1 MSFLT
6 LEDINT
12 ILLQYKNRPFWNQ
25 TLISTTDNTDF
36 TNKYY
41 NYLKVSRTKDSN
53 DYIFTIQVDNDL
65 RTGNYYFLNSNN
77 EYISNA
83 LYDDGIITVTST
95 TKDITVYC
103 ELWVSSTTQTSFN
116 NVEWIIESYNP
127 KKVWNGGT
135 YNIEYTLKPV
145 NPNFT
150 CNGKTFKILTNN
162 ATCTDNKISLN
173 YTFSE
178 NIQFY
183 VTYDTVRYDTPIITN
198 KKVNVVAKPNPLI
211 IGQTNTFTL
220 TSQSSNLSVESDYP
234 VSNTGKNVTLDLTSK
249 TDLKPINLTIH
260 TLDDND
266 YVAGT
271 QTYTIQCIY
280 QQISNA
286 TDLTTLF
293 ANGGYG
299 ELTDNIILNSTI
311 SILENVH
318 LNGNDHY
325 IIGQGSFATPLII
338 INTNKKFTAKDT
350 QFGIGNPIILQ
361 KNGSTLDLTNCLLG
375 QGGLYGDNMLGT
387 SIKCDL
393 DLDSLNDPNDYT
405 TILTDCLINESNGCC
420 ILHGGNLTLDNTT
433 INGQV
438 TVSEYPYSL
447 YQVDGDAN
455 INNCNFT
462 YTSNTTS
469 EEDLLFN
476 PAIFCVGETAT
487 IDNSGYSDYG
497 KNDIPGFLNNNTSTI
512 DVTYHYDLIDDDI
525 TLESDNGYCHMVSGV
540 DYLFKTNVTP
550 RRTN

>member
-53 DYIFTIQVDNDL
+53 DYIFTIQVDNEL
-65 RTGNYYFLNSNN
+65 RTGNYYFLDSNDD
-77 EYISNA
+77 YISDA
-83 LYDDGIITVTST
+83 SCSDGIITVTST
-95 TKDITVYC
+95 TKDITVYA
-103 ELWVSSTTQTSFN
+103 ELWVGSTTQNTFN
-116 NVEWIIESYNP
+116 NVEWIIESYTP

-150 CNGKTFKILTNN
+150 CNGKTFQIQTTDTTCSNN
-162 ATCTDNKISLN
+162 QITVNHNFEEDT
-173 YTFSE
+173 T
-178 NIQFY
+178 FY
-183 VTYDTVRYDTPIITN
+183 VTYDTVRYDTPIILN
-198 KKVNVVAKPNPLI
+198 KKINVVAKPNPLI

-271 QTYTIQCIY
+271 QTFTVQCGY
-280 QQISNA
+280 QQINNA
-286 TDLTTLF
+286 TDLTNLF
-293 ANGGYG
+293 SNGGYG

-311 SILENVH
+311 PVLENVH

-325 IIGQGSFATPLII
+325 IVGQGSFATPLII
-338 INTNKKFTAKDT
+338 INTNKRFTAKDT
-350 QFGIGNPIILQ
+350 NFGIGNPIILQ

-405 TILTDCLINESNGCC
+405 TILTDCLISGSNGCC

-433 INGQV
+433 IEGQA
-438 TVSEYPYSL
+438 TVSEYPYCL
-447 YQVDGDAN
+447 YQVDGEAN
-455 INNCNFT
+455 INNCNFN

-476 PAIFCVGETAT
+476 PAIFCIGETAT
-487 IDNSGYSDYG
+487 INNSSYADYG
-497 KNDIPGFLNNNTSTI
+497 KNNIPGFLNNNTSTI
-512 DVTYHYDLIDDDI
+512 NVTYHYDLIDDDI
-525 TLESDNGYCHMVSGV
+525 TLQTDNGYCHMVSGV